1 MFVIRRFI
9 FLLACFLLLGKDV
22 TYAFSLSHKL
32 ELQLKQKHLKNGEN
46 LINPSTINDS
56 AKFLLV
62 ENEEIEE
69 IEDDSTF
76 SFGVSYKFPPSTY
89 REIGSLFSNT
99 SLLFALVINRVILFC
114 SIKIECKI
122 NRN

>member
-62 ENEEIEE
+62 ETEEIEE

-76 SFGVSYKFPPSTY
+76 SFGVSYKFPPPAY
-89 REIGSLFSNT
+89 KEIGRLFSNA
-99 SLLFALVINRVILFC
+99 SLLYALVINRVILFC
-114 SIKIECKI
+114 SIKIDC
-122 NRN
+122 